1 MGRTPAAPLT
11 PCPPLRGGG
20 ALGGMPI
27 VNQDGIRF
35 TTCDL
40 DHGAIALYHL
50 SYARINLPQVPADGI
65 EPPLS

>member
-1 MGRTPAAPLT
+1 MQGLLPARFLADM
-11 PCPPLRGGG
+11 
-20 ALGGMPI
+20 ALSTSVKADSGTGT
-27 VNQDGIRF
+27 R
-35 TTCDL
+35 DL